1 MKIRL
6 NDVETLRLV
15 NFMSKFNTCNG
26 CELHLTTEATGIGTT
41 LKVLLKYPVDSDGV
55 TRTREEDITDY
66 TSW

>member
-15 NFMSKFNTCNG
+15 NFMSKFNTSNG
-26 CELHLTTEATGIGTT
+26 CELHLTTEATGIGTV